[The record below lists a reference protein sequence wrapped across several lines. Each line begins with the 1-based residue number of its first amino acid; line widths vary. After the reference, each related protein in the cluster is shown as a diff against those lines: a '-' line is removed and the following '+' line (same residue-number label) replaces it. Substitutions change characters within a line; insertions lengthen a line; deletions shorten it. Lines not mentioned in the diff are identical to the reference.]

1 MAAPSLIEPCHLTLN
16 SLALASSLKSKN
28 VKAAAAFT
36 NRPHHVQCSSVRH
49 YLRAAI
55 WVGGRVARGRIWVTH
70 E

>member
-16 SLALASSLKSKN
+16 SLALASKECKSCRRLYK
-28 VKAAAAFT
+28 
-36 NRPHHVQCSSVRH
+36 HEQCSSVRH
-49 YLRAAI
+49 YLWAAI